1 MGTTRGPQPEAQT
14 PGEGAARARAV
25 VLLAVRRR
33 KCGGQAVL
41 RAELGGVQ
49 PGRGRST
56 GLRRPCAHCVRT
68 PYAKCALLGRRCSRY
83 AWAWML
89 SSVLVISIRC
99 SAGTAAPDTSSPNR
113 APSSPRP
120 TPATG
125 RPWSRPG
132 APAQPPWVVVVP
144 GLPADTATKTDDTA
158 QPRDERPAVVRC
170 GQRPQ
175 PLTEPAAEH
184 PINGQRPRPPG
195 TTVYPH
201 QLRHSRVQRR
211 VGHRHHLR
219 EDDRVPPQDP
229 PPFQITTASPP
240 AT

>member
-68 PYAKCALLGRRCSRY
+68 PYAKCALHGRRCSRY

-158 QPRDERPAVVRC
+158 QPRDERPAVPCRD
-170 GQRPQ
+170 
-175 PLTEPAAEH
+175 
-184 PINGQRPRPPG
+184 
-195 TTVYPH
+195 
-201 QLRHSRVQRR
+201 LRT
-211 VGHRHHLR
+211 LR
-219 EDDRVPPQDP
+219 EPTDAGRRCLCRAGDLSPRLIRAPLAPPRNERVEDWDAGRDDDHEESDRRK
-229 PPFQITTASPP
+229 
-240 AT
+240 